1 MEMNETVS
9 KQRFSISYLL
19 PVIEGGA
26 SRGLVA
32 RLLTIQPQ
40 IFTSK

>member
-26 SRGLVA
+26 SRGLA

-40 IFTSK
+40 IFTSI